1 MVVERF
7 TKTTSGWSAPQIFSK
22 LEWLTL
28 AVAMAIYGGWL
39 AATYWHALLPWPVR
53 IACGGWLVAW
63 QGSLQ
68 HEAIHG
74 HPTRSRRVN
83 DVIAALPLCLWLPY
97 ARYRHSHLA
106 HHATEHLTLPGHDPE
121 SRYRP
126 AQGRPS
132 GLMRRWAQAVSATLA
147 GRLLIGP
154 ALEIAGFLG
163 GEAER
168 LACEPRVRRIWVVH
182 LALVGVVLVWV
193 VGVCRMSLAE
203 YLLAFV
209 YPGAALSLLRS
220 FAEHRADSDP
230 MRRVGTVEHA
240 PLLGLLF
247 LNNNL
252 HMAHHRAPSAPWYRL
267 PALHRNLREEVLA
280 SGAPVYDGYV
290 QLATRYLLRPHDGLT
305 HPAFGADGSG

>member
-1 MVVERF
+1 MQRF
-7 TKTTSGWSAPQIFSK
+7 TRTTARQSALQIFSQV
-22 LEWLTL
+22 EWPTL
-28 AVAMAIYGGWL
+28 ALAILIYGGWL

-53 IACGGWLVAW
+53 IACGGWLIAW

-83 DVIAALPLCLWLPY
+83 DMIAALPLCLWLPY
-97 ARYRHSHLA
+97 ARYRRSHLA
-106 HHATEHLTLPGHDPE
+106 HHATPHLTLPGHDPE
-121 SRYRP
+121 SRYLSAP
-126 AQGRPS
+126 LSPPGR
-132 GLMRRWAQAVSATLA
+132 MRRWVHAATATLA

-163 GEAER
+163 DEAAR
-168 LACEPRVRRIWVVH
+168 LAREPRTRRIWAIH
-182 LALVGVVLVWV
+182 LALVGMVLAWV

-203 YLLAFV
+203 YLLVFV

-220 FAEHRADSDP
+220 FAEHRADPDP

-290 QLATRYLLRPHDGLT
+290 QLATRYLLRPHDRLT
-305 HPAFGADGSG
+305 HPAFEPDGSP